1 MAFWMTWQ
9 KHEIPRT
16 WKARRK
22 KIPSSRSTSAKRQ
35 TPVRSGSSIRQ
46 GTGGDESPEGKSE
59 INNSTH
65 MPGRG
70 RGPPGRGGRGPY
82 GGGGGG
88 FGPPP
93 GAGGGRGGGPPRGR
107 GGGGP
112 AAGGPGGPGGYHGHG
127 SGGGGGYDR
136 GGEFGSA
143 MRSQYLCAWLG
154 CYSQVHVV
162 FSFRG

>member
-1 MAFWMTWQ
+1 
-9 KHEIPRT
+9 
-16 WKARRK
+16 
-22 KIPSSRSTSAKRQ
+22 
-35 TPVRSGSSIRQ
+35 
-46 GTGGDESPEGKSE
+46 
-59 INNSTH
+59 

-127 SGGGGGYDR
+127 GSGGGGGGYDR

-143 MRSQYLCAWLG
+143 MRSQYIFALGWDVTVRCMLCFLFG
-154 CYSQVHVV
+154 DREDNCPSSHRFMPHPSLIQILDMHCHLI
-162 FSFRG
+162 FSLLNLSFASIFTCHNT

>member
-1 MAFWMTWQ
+1 MSAVASNA
-9 KHEIPRT
+9 KLRI
-16 WKARRK
+16 
-22 KIPSSRSTSAKRQ
+22 SS
-35 TPVRSGSSIRQ
+35 GD
-46 GTGGDESPEGKSE
+46 GGIDESPEGKSE

-65 MPGRG
+65 MSGRG

-82 GGGGGG
+82 GGGGGGG

-127 SGGGGGYDR
+127 GGGGGGYDR

-143 MRSQYLCAWLG
+143 MRSQYLLLWLAG
-154 CYSQVHVV
+154 DVTVRCMHVV
-162 FSFRG
+162 FSFRSGIDRTRMVPHLIASCQTHR